1 MLSILYLPL
10 LLPFQV
16 AALMDG
22 LSSTPPMG
30 WNTWNKY
37 GCNIEARLIRETAD
51 IMVSKGFLDAGYR
64 YLNLDDCWQSN
75 DRDYDGN
82 IIVDRYAFPDGI
94 KAVADYVHSKGLYFG
109 IYSSAGYQTCAG
121 RMASLGHEESD
132 ASNYANWS
140 VDYLKYDNCNFR
152 DGISGKE
159 RYKRMGDALKATGRN
174 ITFSICNWGSE
185 NPWEWADE
193 IGHAFRTHDD
203 IIASWE
209 SVLEILDVHAQVVQ
223 YGGPGHWA
231 DPGMVGNGALNIEE
245 SRTHFSLWAAMKAPL
260 ILGNDLTH
268 MSDVVYDI
276 LTNRKVISVNQDSLG
291 VPARRVVHV
300 AGNLDIWTGPLSG
313 GSVVVVLVNYG
324 ENERQIPFTDAIV
337 DYYGEN
343 IQVEDL
349 WTGKIFQMKEG
360 MMLSSPIPSHG
371 CTMLKLTN
379 GTSIPYSDSLAGNAS
394 KNHYPPEIMQNDIDT
409 SKLEDMEQTLY
420 EAEALVNVVSG
431 LSRRKG
437 GCPACSS
444 SARVIAIG
452 KVHPLESG
460 SLTFRNITG
469 SGHYTLTLRYMDCLS
484 WSVCGDYWTRRW
496 GLRLRINDGEETYVY
511 LRKIGDFKAVKEF
524 SMGLYLDQDVNS
536 ITLDNPEADGPSMD
550 SIILKKH
557 LNSNFNTSKGAVWTT
572 GFSSEDPLAGDHWIL
587 YAMRCIVDYMLD
599 AAIFACGIST
609 VGFVTYILCGYFSK
623 WYRHVYQLVGN
634 SDLGEYTL
642 ENVSDTNTS
651 IA

>member
-1 MLSILYLPL
+1 MLPILYLPL
-10 LLPFQV
+10 LFPLQV

-82 IIVDRYAFPDGI
+82 IIVDRYAFPEGI

-132 ASNYANWS
+132 AINYANWS

-231 DPGMVGNGALNIEE
+231 DPGMLEVGNGALNIEE

-268 MSDVVYDI
+268 MSDMIYDI

-313 GSVVVVLVNYG
+313 GSVVVVIVNYG
-324 ENERQIPFTDAIV
+324 ESERQIPFTDAIV
-337 DYYGEN
+337 DYYGEK

-349 WTGKIFQMKEG
+349 WTGKTSQMKEG
-360 MMLSSPIPSHG
+360 MMLSSPIPPHG

-379 GTSIPYSDSLAGNAS
+379 GTSIPYSDSLTSNAS

-409 SKLEDMEQTLY
+409 SKLEDVEQTLY

-431 LSRRKG
+431 L
-437 GCPACSS
+437 
-444 SARVIAIG
+444 
-452 KVHPLESG
+452 
-460 SLTFRNITG
+460 
-469 SGHYTLTLRYMDCLS
+469 TLRYMDCLS
-484 WSVCGDYWTRRW
+484 WSLCGDYWTRRW

-511 LRKIGDFKAVKEF
+511 LRKIGDLKAVKEF
-524 SMGLYLDQDVNS
+524 SMGLYLDRDINS
-536 ITLDNPEADGPSMD
+536 ITLDNPEANGPSMD

-557 LNSNFNTSKGAVWTT
+557 PNSNFNTSKGAVWTT

-587 YAMRCIVDYMLD
+587 YTLRCIVDYMLD

-609 VGFVTYILCGYFSK
+609 FGFVIYLLYGYFSRL
-623 WYRHVYQLVGN
+623 YRHVYQPVG
-634 SDLGEYTL
+634 DTDIGEYTL
-642 ENVSDTNTS
+642 QNVSETNTS